1 MSHGRGRVRELHV
14 EVLADAVSLVPQQ
27 PLGLLVTA
35 SRTALRLPVLTLG
48 PALLTLRLP
57 LLTLGPALLT
67 LRLPLLALGPA
78 VLALTVLRLTLLR
91 LTLGR
96 ALTRPLSPLPLLRRL
111 PGLPLQLL
119 SLVLELVLHAH
130 VDSLPLW
137 VRGSGLDQT
146 NTHGHPTH
154 FDQ

>member
-1 MSHGRGRVRELHV
+1 VSTAGR
-14 EVLADAVSLVPQQ
+14 S
-27 PLGLLVTA
+27 A
-35 SRTALRLPVLTLG
+35 STGSRSALR
-48 PALLTLRLP
+48 PAVLTLRL
-57 LLTLGPALLT
+57 TG
-67 LRLPLLALGPA
+67 
-78 VLALTVLRLTLLR
+78 LR
-91 LTLGR
+91 LTLGVALGL

-130 VDSLPLW
+130 VVSLPFR